1 MPPKTFLTILAKAAG
16 IVNLVVSLFRRIRR
30 TRAKDDIAQ
39 LPNFTFT
46 MCRKFFGFTLACI
59 LGVDRLALAFVCQ
72 VAVRA
77 VAVHGIG
84 LDVVVEVYFQ
94 DALDPFFMRREFDRC
109 HQFDAFV
116 EVARHP
122 VCRRN
127 EDVFLAAVV
136 EVEQAAVFQEAADDA
151 VDFDVFA
158 DARQARAD
166 DADAADDEADLDAG
180 CRRFIEL
187 GDDVLIE
194 ERIHLGHDDSFLAG
208 LGLSDFLIDFLT
220 EQDAVYVTN
229 GIMHAKKLTQKGCIV
244 YLIGGE
250 LKEAT
255 LALVGEE
262 AMKTLGRYHFTKGFF
277 GTNGIHI
284 ESGCTTPDIREAAIK
299 EMAILRSAKAY
310 ILADSTK
317 FGQVAPVTF
326 SELDAVDII
335 TTKLKDA
342 TFNKYKN
349 IVEVAK

>member
-1 MPPKTFLTILAKAAG
+1 MLAEERFSEILKLVNEHKTITVQELTEL
-16 IVNLVVSLFRRIRR
+16 LDMSESTIRR
-30 TRAKDDIAQ
+30 DLTTLHKKGKLIKVHGGATAVNMAQYTRDES
-39 LPNFTFT
+39 
-46 MCRKFFGFTLACI
+46 
-59 LGVDRLALAFVCQ
+59 
-72 VAVRA
+72 VAVRQDLNIDEK
-77 VAVHGIG
+77 VQIG
-84 LDVVVEVYFQ
+84 KYASSLIEKDDFVYI
-94 DALDPFFMRREFDRC
+94 
-109 HQFDAFV
+109 
-116 EVARHP
+116 
-122 VCRRN
+122 
-127 EDVFLAAVV
+127 
-136 EVEQAAVFQEAADDA
+136 
-151 VDFDVFA
+151 
-158 DARQARAD
+158 
-166 DADAADDEADLDAG
+166 DAG
-180 CRRFIEL
+180 TTT
-187 GDDVLIE
+187 
-194 ERIHLGHDDSFLAG
+194 
-208 LGLSDFLIDFLT
+208 DFLIDFLT

-250 LKEAT
+250 LN
-255 LALVGEE
+255 
-262 AMKTLGRYHFTKGFF
+262 FTKGFF

>member
-1 MPPKTFLTILAKAAG
+1 MLTEERFAKILSILERMGSVTVQQLMTELDASESTVRRDLNTLDANGQLVKVHGGAILKNTVYSTIDDEVVYRKEQNREAKDKIARYAAG
-16 IVNLVVSLFRRIRR
+16 LI
-30 TRAKDDIAQ
+30 TAED
-39 LPNFTFT
+39 
-46 MCRKFFGFTLACI
+46 
-59 LGVDRLALAFVCQ
+59 FVY
-72 VAVRA
+72 
-77 VAVHGIG
+77 I
-84 LDVVVEVYFQ
+84 
-94 DALDPFFMRREFDRC
+94 
-109 HQFDAFV
+109 
-116 EVARHP
+116 
-122 VCRRN
+122 
-127 EDVFLAAVV
+127 
-136 EVEQAAVFQEAADDA
+136 
-151 VDFDVFA
+151 
-158 DARQARAD
+158 
-166 DADAADDEADLDAG
+166 DAG
-180 CRRFIEL
+180 TTT
-187 GDDVLIE
+187 
-194 ERIHLGHDDSFLAG
+194 
-208 LGLSDFLIDFLT
+208 DFLIDFLT